1 MDITVDP
8 TLQQAIAVR
17 ENLKLIL
24 QEQSQLAENL
34 DYTQFNLLISGIQQA
49 GSIFLTAS
57 GRSAYSMRA
66 FAMRLMHLGLRVYF
80 TGDTTTPAIKKG
92 DLLIA
97 ASGSG
102 TTSGVVKAAQT
113 AKTVGAQ
120 IISITTNKLAPLALL
135 SDYMVCLPAPDKQ
148 NHAGN
153 ISRQYAGSLFEQ
165 AVLLITDAVFLELWR
180 IDGTSAEELW
190 TRHANIE

>member
-8 TLQQAIAVR
+8 SLQQAIAVR

-34 DYTQFNLLISGIQQA
+34 DYAQFNLLISGIQQA

-135 SDYMVCLPAPDKQ
+135 SDYIVCLPAPDKQ

-153 ISRQYAGSLFEQ
+153 VSLQYAGSLFEQ